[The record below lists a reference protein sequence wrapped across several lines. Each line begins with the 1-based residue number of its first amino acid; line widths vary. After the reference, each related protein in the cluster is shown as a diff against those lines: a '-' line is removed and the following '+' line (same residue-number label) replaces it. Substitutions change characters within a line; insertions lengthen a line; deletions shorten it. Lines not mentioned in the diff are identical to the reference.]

1 MNRSNRYLR
10 MDVSTT
16 RVWMHRE
23 RDRGVRGTRPR
34 PEGFLPLLRKLRMAL
49 YNNVKEQLQSP
60 HRIEIHARGL
70 PTTIRDSFLKNMSS
84 HAPVSS
90 EVIRLTDRRAVRTS
104 ASGGAA
110 AVDARAHASP
120 ADARAATITSGSRE

>member
-1 MNRSNRYLR
+1 MFAVRARARKGSFPYYGSYGCAL
-10 MDVSTT
+10 TT
-16 RVWMHRE
+16 
-23 RDRGVRGTRPR
+23 
-34 PEGFLPLLRKLRMAL
+34 FQ
-49 YNNVKEQLQSP
+49 EQLQSP

-70 PTTIRDSFLKNMSS
+70 PTTFRDSFLNLSS

-120 ADARAATITSGSRE
+120 ADARAAT

>member
-1 MNRSNRYLR
+1 L
-10 MDVSTT
+10 
-16 RVWMHRE
+16 
-23 RDRGVRGTRPR
+23 
-34 PEGFLPLLRKLRMAL
+34 
-49 YNNVKEQLQSP
+49 
-60 HRIEIHARGL
+60 
-70 PTTIRDSFLKNMSS
+70 SS

-120 ADARAATITSGSRE
+120 ADARDAT

>member
-1 MNRSNRYLR
+1 M
-10 MDVSTT
+10 
-16 RVWMHRE
+16 
-23 RDRGVRGTRPR
+23 VRARAR
-34 PEGFLPLLRKLRMAL
+34 KGFFPYYGSYGWRF
-49 YNNVKEQLQSP
+49 NNVKEQLQSP
-60 HRIEIHARGL
+60 YSNRSMLAVYPRRF
-70 PTTIRDSFLKNMSS
+70 RDSFLNLSS

-120 ADARAATITSGSRE
+120 ADARAAT

>member
-1 MNRSNRYLR
+1 
-10 MDVSTT
+10 VFA
-16 RVWMHRE
+16 
-23 RDRGVRGTRPR
+23 VRARA
-34 PEGFLPLLRKLRMAL
+34 RKGSFPYYGSYGWRFN
-49 YNNVKEQLQSP
+49 YNVKEQLQSP

-70 PTTIRDSFLKNMSS
+70 PTTFRDSKLNLSS

-120 ADARAATITSGSRE
+120 ADARDATITSGSRE

>member
-1 MNRSNRYLR
+1 M
-10 MDVSTT
+10 
-16 RVWMHRE
+16 
-23 RDRGVRGTRPR
+23 VRARA
-34 PEGFLPLLRKLRMAL
+34 RKGSFPYYGSYGWRF
-49 YNNVKEQLQSP
+49 NNVKEQLQSP
-60 HRIEIHARGL
+60 HRIEQRRFRRPSSGVKSE
-70 PTTIRDSFLKNMSS
+70 TSS

-120 ADARAATITSGSRE
+120 ADARDATITSGSRE

>member
-1 MNRSNRYLR
+1 MFA
-10 MDVSTT
+10 
-16 RVWMHRE
+16 
-23 RDRGVRGTRPR
+23 VRARAR
-34 PEGFLPLLRKLRMAL
+34 KGFFPYYGSYGWRF
-49 YNNVKEQLQSP
+49 NNVKEQLQSP
-60 HRIEIHARGL
+60 HRIDARSL
-70 PTTIRDSFLKNMSS
+70 PRQFRDSFLDLSS

-120 ADARAATITSGSRE
+120 ADARDATVTSGSRE